1 MSELGGSRMADL
13 DFPLPAPISDPKKH
27 HARGQNK
34 SGARPSGACAG
45 GGHSLKLLKAKM
57 LFLEG
62 KYVQD
67 NTMTFNLVN
76 QRKVSQKSHAN
87 KRKLP
92 ESAFRRRRKTGMWGL
107 GVLGVLFSKEYCE
120 KLQKFIRGS
129 QQAPAL
135 GICGFLVT
143 DVRGDLSERSYH

>member
-1 MSELGGSRMADL
+1 MQISSLRQTLGK
-13 DFPLPAPISDPKKH
+13 PAFQVSTDP
-27 HARGQNK
+27 AL
-34 SGARPSGACAG
+34 A
-45 GGHSLKLLKAKM
+45 
-57 LFLEG
+57 
-62 KYVQD
+62 Y
-67 NTMTFNLVN
+67 
-76 QRKVSQKSHAN
+76 
-87 KRKLP
+87 
-92 ESAFRRRRKTGMWGL
+92 L

>member
-27 HARGQNK
+27 HARGQNR
-34 SGARPSGACAG
+34 SGARPSVACAG
-45 GGHSLKLLKAKM
+45 GGHSLDLLKAKM

-62 KYVQD
+62 KYAQD
-67 NTMTFNLVN
+67 NTVTFNLVN

-92 ESAFRRRRKTGMWGL
+92 ESAFRGRRETGM
-107 GVLGVLFSKEYCE
+107 
-120 KLQKFIRGS
+120 
-129 QQAPAL
+129 
-135 GICGFLVT
+135 
-143 DVRGDLSERSYH
+143 